1 MTDQEFDIITKWQTS
16 PEGSAFSRIC
26 ALGSAITD
34 LREFQQHREGSTE
47 LRQRTNINALIEHR
61 YELDVLIDEAVKQ
74 YRLANGITAEAA
86 E

>member
-1 MTDQEFDIITKWQTS
+1 
-16 PEGSAFSRIC
+16 
-26 ALGSAITD
+26 

-61 YELDVLIDEAVKQ
+61 YELDSLIDEAVKQ